1 MSNKISVLMSV
12 FNDEENVENAIL
24 GILNQT
30 YRNFEFL
37 IVDDAST
44 DSTNKIIGKYQKRDK
59 RIKLFRNE
67 KNIGLTKSLNHL
79 LKIADGEFIARQ
91 DSDDISLIDRFEK
104 QLYELNSKDVVGCST
119 RAIIKNS
126 SRITPNKSYY
136 FPKKFVMNIKNP
148 FVHGSLFI
156 YKSEILSIG
165 GYDEEFYYAQ
175 DYKLMADLL
184 VVKKKVTILKEPLY
198 ILNLSNN
205 ISTKFRKEQKYF
217 ADCVKSGKTPS
228 SNGF

>member
-12 FNDEENVENAIL
+12 FNDEENVEKAIL

-30 YRNFEFL
+30 YSNFEFL
-37 IVDDAST
+37 ILDDAST
-44 DSTNKIIGKYQKRDK
+44 DSTNKIIGKYQKSDK

-67 KNIGLTKSLNHL
+67 KNIGLTKSLNEL

-104 QLYELNSKDVVGCST
+104 QLYELNSKDIVGCST

-156 YKSEILSIG
+156 NKSEILSIG

-184 VVKKKVTILKEPLY
+184 AADKKVTILKEPLY

-228 SNGF
+228 SKGF